1 MYLKSLKAIGF
12 KSFADRTSLNFEP
25 GITAIVGPNGC
36 GKSNVVE
43 SLRWCMGETSAKS
56 MRGSGMEDVIF
67 SGTTDRPARN
77 NAEVTIYL
85 DNNERKAPAEFNSEE
100 EIQVRRKIEIERGSE
115 YRVNGKEVRA
125 RDVQR
130 LFADL
135 STGAHSPSLISQGR
149 VGALINAKPID
160 RRSVLE
166 EAAGIS
172 GLHSRRHEAE
182 LKLKGAETNLQ
193 RLKDI
198 MKQLNAQINSLRKQA
213 EQAETYKTISEEITQ
228 LEGIVMYLKWYNLK
242 DSFEKSDENLK
253 ISEQSIQ
260 KFTLQVSQAANDQ
273 AKASEKIKPLRE
285 NEIEAAARLNRINL
299 ERESLDREEERIK
312 EVKKN
317 LEQTI
322 NR

>member
-1 MYLKSLKAIGF
+1 MNFKKLKILGF
-12 KSFADRTSLNFEP
+12 KSFVDPTDIIIEKGLT
-25 GITAIVGPNGC
+25 GIVGPNGC

-43 SLRWCMGETSAKS
+43 SLRWCMGETSPKS

-67 SGTTDRPARN
+67 SGTSDRPARN

-85 DNNERKAPAEFNSEE
+85 ENTDRSAPSEYNDGD
-100 EIQVRRKIEIERGSE
+100 EIQIRRKIEIERGSE
-115 YRVNGKEVRA
+115 YKINGKEVRA

-193 RLKDI
+193 RVKDI
-198 MKQLNAQINSLRKQA
+198 MKQLNNQINSFKKQA
-213 EQAETYKTISEEITQ
+213 EQAETYRSISDEITK
-228 LEGIVMYLKWYNLK
+228 LEGIVLFLKWSSLK
-242 DSFEKSDENLK
+242 E
-253 ISEQSIQ
+253 
-260 KFTLQVSQAANDQ
+260 
-273 AKASEKIKPLRE
+273 
-285 NEIEAAARLNRINL
+285 
-299 ERESLDREEERIK
+299 
-312 EVKKN
+312 
-317 LEQTI
+317 
-322 NR
+322 